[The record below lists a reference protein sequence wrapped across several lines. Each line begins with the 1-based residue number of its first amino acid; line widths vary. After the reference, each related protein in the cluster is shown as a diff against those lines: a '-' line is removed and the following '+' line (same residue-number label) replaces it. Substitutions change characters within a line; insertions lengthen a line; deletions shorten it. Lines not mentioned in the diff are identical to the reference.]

1 MDRALEESR
10 LCDVCL
16 AVGSTLSV
24 WPAAGVPV
32 EAIRHGGRLV
42 IINEGVTDLD
52 GMASL
57 ILSGKAGT
65 VMTELA
71 AGLLGAE
78 DSR

>member
-1 MDRALEESR
+1 
-10 LCDVCL
+10 
-16 AVGSTLSV
+16 
-24 WPAAGVPV
+24 
-32 EAIRHGGRLV
+32 V